1 MSMSSMTEEDLV
13 QLRESIDRW
22 VERDYQLPRHR
33 SAKASATGHDE
44 AAWRE
49 FAELGWLGLPIAE
62 AHGGAGLD
70 DAALLCLMT
79 GVGRG
84 LLVEPVLSTCVLGA
98 GLVAACGTAEQQAAI
113 LPEIVAGRT
122 KLALAYME
130 PLLGYARG
138 PVTTTARP
146 NGDEWL
152 LTGTKCAAMDAP
164 SADRLLVTARDPQG
178 DLGIFVVARAA
189 GGFEQS
195 SWRTVDGR
203 VAADLV
209 LTGTPAIRLGGGDAA
224 DALDVVLDRATLAV
238 SAEAVGVMDSL
249 LTDTNA
255 YLKTRKQFGQP
266 LSRFQVLQHRLVDM
280 FVALEECRGMVDA
293 ALVAIDGDAT
303 ERRATCSA
311 LKAQVCQA
319 GRLIGGDAVQL
330 HGGMGMTD
338 ELKIGHG
345 FKRLMQIESM
355 FGNADFH
362 LSRYADASGA
372 LAPPI

>member
-1 MSMSSMTEEDLV
+1 MSEEDLV

-33 SAKASATGHDE
+33 SAKAAAVGHDE
-44 AAWRE
+44 AAWQE

-98 GLVAACGTAEQQAAI
+98 GLVAACGTAAQQAAI

-130 PLLGYARG
+130 PRLGYARG
-138 PVTTTARP
+138 PVTTAARP
-146 NGDEWL
+146 NGDGWSLSGE
-152 LTGTKCAAMDAP
+152 KCAVLDAP
-164 SADRLLVTARDPQG
+164 AADRLLVTAHDPQG
-178 DLGIFVVARAA
+178 KLGVFVVAPSA
-189 GGFEQS
+189 GRLEQK

-209 LTGTPAIRLGGGDAA
+209 LTGAPATRLGDGDAA
-224 DALDVVLDRATLAV
+224 DALDLVLDRATLAV
-238 SAEAVGVMDSL
+238 SAEAVGVMDFL
-249 LTDTNA
+249 LNDTNA

-293 ALVAIDGDAT
+293 ALAAIGGDPI

-311 LKAQVCQA
+311 LKAQICQA

-345 FKRLMQIESM
+345 FKRLMQIETL

-362 LSRYADASGA
+362 LVRYAEASGA
-372 LAPPI
+372 LAAPN